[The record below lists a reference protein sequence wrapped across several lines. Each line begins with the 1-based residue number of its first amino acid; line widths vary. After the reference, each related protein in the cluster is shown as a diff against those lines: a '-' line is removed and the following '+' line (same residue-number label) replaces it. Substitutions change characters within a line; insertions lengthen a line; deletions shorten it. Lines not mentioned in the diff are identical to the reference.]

1 MTKVKV
7 SQERRFIM
15 LKNKVLKHCFD
26 SGLAIL
32 ALSATTFTAKA
43 QYVPL
48 MNPLTRTTIPLVIQ
62 CPGCNKQRSQK
73 SDPSLPPVSATAA
86 NSALLAF
93 TPNLATRQRN
103 LAGFIAK
110 TRAQSPENADQMAQM
125 FASTDI
131 FAAMAK
137 GLAPMGLRVDNVAD
151 AYTVYWVTAWEA
163 SRGISGTDTPRA
175 QAQAVKA
182 QAAKALLSAPEFAN
196 AGAAQKQELAEALLI
211 QAALI
216 SASMEGAAGDPAQ
229 KKAVGK
235 AVRQGAKAMGLDLD
249 TMTLGAAGFV
259 GAK

>member
-1 MTKVKV
+1 MK
-7 SQERRFIM
+7 RGC
-15 LKNKVLKHCFD
+15 N
-26 SGLAIL
+26 SGLALL
-32 ALSATTFTAKA
+32 ALSVTTVSAMA

-62 CPGCNKQRSQK
+62 CPGCNKQRDQDSE
-73 SDPSLPPVSATAA
+73 PRLPTISSSAA
-86 NSALLAF
+86 NPALLAF
-93 TPNLATRQRN
+93 TPNLATRKRN
-103 LAGFIAK
+103 IAGFIAK

-125 FASTDI
+125 FASHDI
-131 FAAMAK
+131 FAAFAQ

-182 QAAKALLSAPEFAN
+182 QAAKALLSAPEFAK

-229 KKAVGK
+229 MEAVGK
-235 AVRQGAKAMGLDLD
+235 AVRTGAKAMGLDLD
-249 TMTLGAAGFV
+249 TIELGPNGF
-259 GAK
+259 GPAK